1 MYSKKE
7 CAIRLETVFKKRIS
21 VDEFEVDFQE
31 ALEQGINYLY
41 ADGFIA
47 QDEIDYQI
55 ECFSG
60 IKDLANVA
68 GDDVM
73 IGIFEELISFVK
85 NSQGTKDE

>member
-7 CAIRLETVFKKRIS
+7 CAMRLEKVFKKRIS
-21 VDEFEVDFQE
+21 ADEFEVDFQE

-41 ADGFIA
+41 ADGCIA

-60 IKDLANVA
+60 INNLANVA
-68 GDDVM
+68 GDSVM
-73 IGIFEELISFVK
+73 IGIFEELISFVE
-85 NSQGTKDE
+85 NSQRTKDE